1 MKSSQEGK
9 ETQDL
14 ACADIE
20 RKKGQAGDEY
30 DYERLFIRSA
40 KRLCQISNF
49 SCTAIMANRS
59 TRGTSLTEGE
69 MIV

>member
-40 KRLCQISNF
+40 KRLCQNIKLQLHRYNGQQEHARYQF
-49 SCTAIMANRS
+49 D
-59 TRGTSLTEGE
+59 
-69 MIV
+69 